1 MVGLIRGVSE
11 GLGPVG
17 GAAAIYSLSGL
28 LLIFTVG
35 FPRIRQIPKG
45 YLLAGSLL
53 FVSYEICLA
62 LSLGYAATRHQ
73 AIEVGMVNY
82 LWPSLTILF
91 AILFNGQ
98 KTNWLIVPGLLLALV
113 GVCWVLGGENGLH
126 YDEIINNITTSP
138 LSYFL
143 AFIGAFIWAAYCT
156 VTNKYAR
163 GFNGITVFVLL
174 TGACL
179 WIYYFLTPQPEMV
192 FSTPV
197 MIKLISG
204 CGKRDKTA
212 SMTRQKATLI
222 GLIAIVLW
230 STMVGLIRG
239 VSEGLGP
246 VGGAAAIYSL
256 SGLLL
261 IFTVGFPRIRQI
273 PKGYLLAGSLLF
285 VSYEICLALSLGYAA
300 TRHQAIEVGMV
311 NYLWPSLT
319 ILFAIL
325 FNGQKTN
332 WLIVPGLLL
341 ALVGVCWV
349 LGGENGLHYDEII
362 NNITT
367 SPLSYFLAFIGA
379 FIWAA
384 YCTVTNKYARGF
396 NGITVFVLLTGAC
409 LWIYY
414 FLTPQ
419 PEMVFSTPV
428 MIKLI
433 SAAFTLG
440 FAYAAWNV
448 GILHG
453 NVTIMAVGSYFTP
466 VLSSAL
472 AAVLLS
478 APLSFSF
485 WQGALMVCGGSLL
498 CWLATRRG

>member
-1 MVGLIRGVSE
+1 MTKQKATLVGLIAIVLWSTMVGLIRGVSE

-35 FPRIRQIPKG
+35 FPNIRRLPLG
-45 YLLAGSLL
+45 YSIAGSVL

-98 KTNWLIVPGLLLALV
+98 KTNWMIVPGLILALT
-113 GVCWVLGGENGLH
+113 GVCWVLGGENGLNPT
-126 YDEIINNITTSP
+126 EIINNVTTSP

-143 AFIGAFIWAAYCT
+143 AFLGAFIWAIYCT

-174 TGACL
+174 TAASL
-179 WIYYFLTPQPEMV
+179 WVHYFLTPQPAMI

-197 MIKLISG
+197 
-204 CGKRDKTA
+204 T
-212 SMTRQKATLI
+212 
-222 GLIAIVLW
+222 
-230 STMVGLIRG
+230 
-239 VSEGLGP
+239 
-246 VGGAAAIYSL
+246 
-256 SGLLL
+256 
-261 IFTVGFPRIRQI
+261 
-273 PKGYLLAGSLLF
+273 
-285 VSYEICLALSLGYAA
+285 
-300 TRHQAIEVGMV
+300 
-311 NYLWPSLT
+311 
-319 ILFAIL
+319 
-325 FNGQKTN
+325 
-332 WLIVPGLLL
+332 
-341 ALVGVCWV
+341 
-349 LGGENGLHYDEII
+349 
-362 NNITT
+362 
-367 SPLSYFLAFIGA
+367 
-379 FIWAA
+379 
-384 YCTVTNKYARGF
+384 
-396 NGITVFVLLTGAC
+396 
-409 LWIYY
+409 
-414 FLTPQ
+414 
-419 PEMVFSTPV
+419 
-428 MIKLI
+428 IKLI
-433 SAAFTLG
+433 SAALTLG

-485 WQGALMVCGGSLL
+485 WQGAIMVCAGSLL
-498 CWLATRRG
+498 CWLATRRT

>member
-174 TGACL
+174 TGASL
-179 WIYYFLTPQPEMV
+179 WV
-192 FSTPV
+192 
-197 MIKLISG
+197 
-204 CGKRDKTA
+204 
-212 SMTRQKATLI
+212 
-222 GLIAIVLW
+222 
-230 STMVGLIRG
+230 
-239 VSEGLGP
+239 
-246 VGGAAAIYSL
+246 
-256 SGLLL
+256 
-261 IFTVGFPRIRQI
+261 
-273 PKGYLLAGSLLF
+273 
-285 VSYEICLALSLGYAA
+285 
-300 TRHQAIEVGMV
+300 
-311 NYLWPSLT
+311 
-319 ILFAIL
+319 
-325 FNGQKTN
+325 
-332 WLIVPGLLL
+332 
-341 ALVGVCWV
+341 
-349 LGGENGLHYDEII
+349 
-362 NNITT
+362 
-367 SPLSYFLAFIGA
+367 
-379 FIWAA
+379 
-384 YCTVTNKYARGF
+384 
-396 NGITVFVLLTGAC
+396 
-409 LWIYY
+409 YY

-453 NVTIMAVGSYFTP
+453 KCHHNGGRLVFLRLYFPQRLQRAAQRPAVVLILARRWSAAAALLGWRHVVVKIIAGSTARQ
-466 VLSSAL
+466 LI
-472 AAVLLS
+472 
-478 APLSFSF
+478 
-485 WQGALMVCGGSLL
+485 
-498 CWLATRRG
+498 R